1 MILGIGVDM
10 VDIERIRASV
20 ERYGESFTGKLFT
33 DHEIAYCSGKALPA
47 QHYAARFAAKEAFSK
62 AIATGWAGTFQWKD
76 VEVVND
82 DMGKPSFRLYGPTAE
97 QFAARSIML
106 SITHT
111 ETSAAAFVIIQDEL
125 HVKD

>member
-10 VDIERIRASV
+10 VEIGRIKASLERF
-20 ERYGESFTGKLFT
+20 GTSFSEKLFT
-33 DHEIAYCSGKALPA
+33 DHEIAYCSSKGHPA

-76 VEVVND
+76 AEVVND
-82 DMGKPSFRLYGPTAE
+82 DAGKPSFRLHGPTAE
-97 QFAARSIML
+97 QFGHRSIML

-111 ETSAAAFVIIQDEL
+111 ETTAAAFVIIQE
-125 HVKD
+125 